1 MGMQSPLAD
10 AFGHHV
16 WATVQV
22 LDTCAA
28 LDDQHLAV
36 PVPGTYGSI
45 IDTLRHLV
53 GADVFY
59 LDVLTGQPEPFDEA
73 TSDIPT
79 LHNVMQAHGDRWQQL
94 LADRRDPASVVI
106 EYEDSGWETLAP
118 LGIRLAQAI
127 HHGTDHR
134 SQVCTAL
141 TALGVKPPLIDL
153 WDYGALDSRVVSR
166 RSTKSETTS

>member
-1 MGMQSPLAD
+1 MQSPFAD

-22 LDTCAA
+22 LDACAA
-28 LDDQHLAV
+28 LDAEQLAT

-45 IDTLRHLV
+45 IQTLRHLV

-59 LDVLTGQPEPFDEA
+59 LDVLTGQSEAFDEP
-73 TSDIPT
+73 TSDIAS
-79 LHNVMQAHGDRWQQL
+79 LREVMQAHGDRWQRLVAQQ
-94 LADRRDPASVVI
+94 RDPASVVV

-166 RSTKSETTS
+166 RSTKSETTP